1 MIQDEDVPAEFSS
14 QGIRLTWTTAG
25 KILLALTP
33 FLLFA
38 AVAYMSTIFAR
49 TEDIIPLQ
57 ALPTRL
63 ERLEEF
69 RIEQKAQQNITN
81 ASIGAMQQ
89 DLAGLKAQ
97 ITALKEE
104 TNRNTERI
112 LQRLETFQDKQ

>member
-1 MIQDEDVPAEFSS
+1 MIQNEEVPAEFTT

-25 KILLALTP
+25 KVGLALTP
-33 FLLFA
+33 LFLFA
-38 AVAYMSTIFAR
+38 AVAYMSTIFAK
-49 TEDIIPLQ
+49 TADIVPLQ
-57 ALPTRL
+57 ALPTRV

-69 RIEQKAQQNITN
+69 RVEQKVQQNVTN

-97 ITALKEE
+97 INALKEE

-112 LQRLETFQDKQ
+112 LQRLDTFQDKH